1 MQWRGRRES
10 DNVDDVRG
18 QRMGG
23 RGGGGMVGI
32 GGTGLVVVLLLAWLT
47 GQNPLELLGQI
58 AAQQQGG
65 SATQSQ
71 QYDQQPYQESANDRE
86 QRQFVSVVLADT
98 EDVWNKTFRDDMG
111 RTYEEPRLVLFS
123 GGVDSGCGF
132 AQAAVGP
139 FYCPADHKVYI
150 DLSFYDELQRRFGA
164 PGDFAQAYVIA
175 HEVGHH
181 VQNLLGISEK
191 VQNAQ
196 RRAGR
201 DAANE
206 LSVRLELQAD
216 CLAGVWAH
224 QTERQK
230 KVLEQ
235 GDVEE
240 ALGAAAAVGDD
251 SIQKK
256 TQGYVVP
263 ESFTHGSAEQRV
275 RWFKRGFQ
283 SGSIDSCD
291 TFSG

>member
-1 MQWRGRRES
+1 
-10 DNVDDVRG
+10 
-18 QRMGG
+18 
-23 RGGGGMVGI
+23 MVGI
-32 GGTGLVVVLLLAWLT
+32 GGTGLVLIVVLALLT
-47 GQNPLELLGQI
+47 GQNPLDLLGEI
-58 AAQQQGG
+58 VAQQQGG
-65 SATQSQ
+65 GQVATS
-71 QYDQQPYQESANDRE
+71 QPYDAAPSRESDADRE
-86 QRQFVSVVLADT
+86 QRQFVAVVLADT
-98 EDVWNKTFRDDMG
+98 EDVWNQTFRDDLG
-111 RTYEEPRLVLFS
+111 RSYQEPRLVLFS

-139 FYCPADHKVYI
+139 FYCPLDQKVYI
-150 DLSFYDELQRRFGA
+150 DLDFYDELQRRFGA

-181 VQNLLGISEK
+181 VQNLLGISGK
-191 VQNAQ
+191 VHDAQ
-196 RRAGR
+196 QRAGSGG
-201 DAANE
+201 ANE

-224 QTERQK
+224 QTQRQK
-230 KVLEQ
+230 QVLER

-251 SIQKK
+251 RIQMK

-263 ESFTHGSAEQRV
+263 ESFTHGSAAQRV
-275 RWFKRGFQ
+275 RWFKRGFE

>member
-18 QRMGG
+18 QRTG

-32 GGTGLVVVLLLAWLT
+32 GGTGLVVILLLALLT
-47 GQNPLELLGQI
+47 GQNPLDLLGQI

-65 SATQSQ
+65 GSSTQDQ
-71 QYDQQPYQESANDRE
+71 QYDQPHQESASDRE

-98 EDVWNKTFRDDMG
+98 EDVWNQTFKSDLR

-123 GGVDSGCGF
+123 GGIDSGCGF

-191 VQNAQ
+191 VQDAQ

-230 KVLEQ
+230 QVLEQ

-251 SIQKK
+251 RIQMQ